1 MFTNPTIQ
9 TTFKELNG
17 NEFSDLVGFGMYSS
31 YNTTY
36 YYLMDWNDGKIYI
49 LEDEWKFISFKNFPN
64 PTFMISIDNNL
75 FMTGTINVWKV
86 DQDLNILRHYNPGGD
101 DPRYRG
107 ISYNP
112 SNGLI
117 YIAVNRLS
125 EIQVFSLDLTLIR
138 SFSTSP
144 HQPYSITES
153 SNQLYVGTDEGIMLV
168 YKNEAIIK
176 QFHGCDG
183 NSVWLTLILF
193 DQNGYMATS
202 CNNPTNK
209 LYLLSPNG
217 SFTGQSITTPSS
229 PRYIGFYSKGRFV
242 QISEKQ
248 IGLLNQ
254 NKREINFQIDYFLI
268 ISFQF

>member
-86 DQDLNILRHYNPGGD
+86 DKDLNILRHYHPGG

-125 EIQVFSLDLTLIR
+125 EIRVFSLDLTLIR

-144 HQPYSITES
+144 NYPWSITES
-153 SNQLYVGTDEGIMLV
+153 SNKLYVGTDEGIILV
-168 YKNEAIIK
+168 YQDEKLINNLD
-176 QFHGCDG
+176 GCAAWWT
-183 NSVWLTLILF
+183 NVQSILF
-193 DQNGYMATS
+193 DLNGYQ
-202 CNNPTNK
+202 TNK
-209 LYLLSPNG
+209 LHLFSPNG